1 MNGAGWSA
9 RRNVASVDGRRSE
22 NATSGGARETDES
35 EDSVAPWFAV
45 FDGARQAV
53 MTATGWA
60 VLRQSARRSG
70 AGRVG
75 AGGARVRRRAVD
87 CTSWR
92 AEDRIVWWRRT
103 LVKAELRRRRRA
115 HAQVSENSS
124 RKQIA
129 AQTFEARVLVK
140 MVSDQP
146 IWGGEEPNRAITQ
159 WSRVVLPLPSRLSL
173 VQLSER
179 PPNKP
184 FLDSLKMRTPY
195 FSCPTSQA
203 WHAGGQSALIAVPTY
218 SSSGTGRYI
227 HTSPLDMAAMSKRPF
242 SS

>member
-1 MNGAGWSA
+1 MKSAGGKWSDAGGGAGRGAGDGGWTSGAGRGGCRANARATSSCWPESRCTVNGAGWSA

-129 AQTFEARVLVK
+129 AQTFEAAFWSRWYRISPYGEAKSRTGRSHSGAASFCPCRRVLV
-140 MVSDQP
+140 
-146 IWGGEEPNRAITQ
+146 
-159 WSRVVLPLPSRLSL
+159 
-173 VQLSER
+173 
-179 PPNKP
+179 
-184 FLDSLKMRTPY
+184 
-195 FSCPTSQA
+195 
-203 WHAGGQSALIAVPTY
+203 
-218 SSSGTGRYI
+218 SSSYLNGPQ
-227 HTSPLDMAAMSKRPF
+227 TSHS
-242 SS
+242 